1 MPSGSDGFPGPA
13 GGQLKQ
19 QQRSRDVRLHH
30 RWIPRSSRG
39 VYVAATRAKKEL
51 LVLSYGRR
59 SEFLDKDDYAADL
72 FGSA

>member
-1 MPSGSDGFPGPA
+1 MDSPAQPGVNP
-13 GGQLKQ
+13 L
-19 QQRSRDVRLHH
+19 
-30 RWIPRSSRG
+30 